1 MSKREW
7 EVLKLVGEG
16 QNNHEI
22 ADILLYLTEGTVD

>member
-16 QNNHEI
+16 KNNQEI
-22 ADILLYLTEGTVD
+22 AEILYLTEGTVD